1 MPLKLFVGD
10 EMEKTFML
18 AQGLAIAVIQL
29 EQKDQAG
36 EAVFAEK
43 LKELRFSAQGNVG
56 VRNHFGKG
64 CLEFFRAD

>member
-1 MPLKLFVGD
+1 
-10 EMEKTFML
+10 ML
-18 AQGLAIAVIQL
+18 AQGLEIAVIQL
-29 EQKDQAG
+29 NQKDQTG

-64 CLEFFRAD
+64 CLEFFSC